1 MRSPHVFPGL
11 LTGLVYKRS
20 KVRKF
25 EGSSYGKE
33 EKKTIFFNVYK
44 ALIVFVR
51 KLSSSPLALLCYPH
65 CSFVTVS
72 FEIPL
77 RVPPPSFLPS
87 FLYHRRHVSGGHNS
101 RSVGF
106 LVCCHK
112 TQTKCS
118 LNHFVPQLRIL
129 YNSTQSHLLYQKSRA
144 ASTSTMMLSQ

>member
-87 FLYHRRHVSGGHNS
+87 FLSLPSPARERRTQLSVSRFS
-101 RSVGF
+101 
-106 LVCCHK
+106 C
-112 TQTKCS
+112 
-118 LNHFVPQLRIL
+118 
-129 YNSTQSHLLYQKSRA
+129 LLP
-144 ASTSTMMLSQ
+144 